1 MKTKYLQKNN
11 KYENGG
17 TVSDTPKVF
26 VADLAAYNEGKLIGE
41 WIDLSEFTSGYDVMD
56 KISELL
62 EKWSEK
68 QGVEREEYIVLGFE
82 NFPDNIYS
90 EYMGENEFEE
100 VIYYYES
107 INNSDFDFEVVNKY
121 MNLYGIS
128 SFKDAIEQMNNTYYG
143 KYASK
148 SEFAEEFINSV
159 GFNDSLKYY
168 LYVTDTDR
176 RLIAQEE
183 ADYYTMDLS
192 DDEIIN
198 LAGMKD
204 ELDLYNERLEET
216 YLLDEEIDN
225 LTEKDTDKI
234 EKLQNEID
242 EIESLIEKEGDYHYI
257 LEKAKKKLYDEIYE
271 EWYEGLKDPY
281 DFLVVEKGLYDDK
294 SIFEAN
300 FINIDYEEFAEELEY
315 DFDIIYN
322 DGEYYVFSIN

>member
-1 MKTKYLQKNN
+1 MNPN
-11 KYENGG
+11 KKRVSSNFDKGG
-17 TVSDTPKVF
+17 KISNTPKVF

-121 MNLYGIS
+121 MNLYGIN
-128 SFKDAIEQMNNTYYG
+128 SFKDAIKQMNNTYYG
-143 KYASK
+143 QYASK
-148 SEFAEEFINSV
+148 SEFAEEFIYSL

-168 LYVTDTDR
+168 LYVTETDR
-176 RLIAQEE
+176 RLIAQEQ
-183 ADYYTMDLS
+183 AFDYIENLS